1 MTNLIPR
8 APKRKK
14 QPTAECYREQL
25 ALAADEI
32 IRLREFIES
41 AGWSFPSAHFY
52 AIPVPKRPS
61 WWQKLMDEIAETPW
75 EELPGWARL
84 LRAFHRRK
92 PA

>member
-14 QPTAECYREQL
+14 QPTAECMRQQL

-32 IRLREFIES
+32 IGLRMQLLMER
-41 AGWSFPSAHFY
+41 
-52 AIPVPKRPS
+52 AIYVRSHRPS

-75 EELPGWARL
+75 EKLPGWARL
-84 LRAFHRRK
+84 LSVFRRRK